1 MNLII
6 DIGNTSAKVAVYR
19 KSKLLKKAVVSH
31 NDWLTRAQSYLNK
44 HKRINNAIVSTVGG
58 SFKKDI
64 HSLKKDV
71 HLVVLSS
78 KTKVPF
84 QNRYTTPTT
93 LGVDRIALA
102 AAACG
107 KYSNKNVLVIDA
119 GTCITYDLVT
129 NQNEYLGGGISPG
142 IRLRYT
148 SLNNLTANL
157 PLLTKKNP
165 SKIIGNSTNTA
176 IHSGVIYGVSFEI
189 DGVIEHY
196 MDDYEDLTVILT
208 GGDAKFLSKR
218 LKNSIFANSNF
229 LLEGLN
235 NILEFNT

>member
-6 DIGNTSAKVAVYR
+6 DIGNTSAKVAVFS
-19 KSKLLKKAVVSH
+19 KSKLFKKATVNH
-31 NDWLTRAQSYLNK
+31 DDWLSQAQSYLSK
-44 HKRINNAIVSTVGG
+44 HKRINNAMVSTVGG
-58 SFKKDI
+58 AYNKEI
-64 HSLKKDV
+64 NALRKDV
-71 HLVVLSS
+71 DLILLSP
-78 KTKVPF
+78 KTEVPF
-84 QNRYTTPTT
+84 QNKYTTPAT
-93 LGVDRIALA
+93 LGADRIALV

-107 KYSNKNVLVIDA
+107 KYSKKNVLVIDA

-129 NQNEYLGGGISPG
+129 DQNEYLGGGISPG

-165 SKIIGNSTNTA
+165 PSIIGNSTNTA

-196 MDDYEDLTVILT
+196 KDDYEDLTVILT